1 MSNIIFN
8 SGVKFPSLII
18 PTGSQPLDSR
28 TIVQNLP
35 TRADEF
41 TEGAVYL
48 GMTVSCLND
57 KNFYMLEKI
66 ENGNLTWKQVGTE
79 TVLPDGTLSGSL
91 NGVTS
96 YTGIGE
102 DGTPTYTT
110 VPYTISYSD
119 GKVTGLT
126 LDIDGFTQKK
136 YVDDKIDALAY
147 DVNYTIGNLDVN
159 DAAQTGYYV
168 SYVSQANGKISVG
181 REKLPSTTN
190 GKLTED
196 MGTAYTWDNAT
207 STHTSAPIRVEISY
221 SNGAITNMAVTGL
234 SDVATKD
241 FIDGK
246 LSYEISKLDAAD
258 AAKAGYYVSY
268 VSQTDGKI
276 SVGREKL
283 PTVEFPEGSYKGN
296 LGMTYI
302 GVRTNGTPTYTDIPV
317 TISYKD
323 GKVTGVTLP
332 LDSFVQK
339 NYVDQKVSYEISS
352 HDLVDKKYVDDKYD
366 ALIGD
371 GKLNDTIDTIKE
383 ISYWLDN
390 NPDDA
395 VELTLSLAELT
406 EKVNSNEKTVATDLN
421 EIHTQLDNRYTKS
434 EIDNTLTSYAKS
446 ANVYTKT
453 EINNTLASYAS
464 VSYVST
470 RLSWGVI

>member
-35 TRADEF
+35 LYSCEF

-48 GMTVSCLND
+48 GMPVSCLADNNFYTLKSLSTDKFIVVIYKGKWELLSEVEKLDEYKALSVND
-57 KNFYMLEKI
+57 KKVITDTKVENVSKLE
-66 ENGNLTWKQVGTE
+66 WQQVGKE
-79 TVLPDGTLSGSL
+79 TDLS
-91 NGVTS
+91 NYDTS
-96 YTGIGE
+96 SQVNTKISNAIKELDSSHEAPTAHYITGITQT
-102 DGTPTYTT
+102 DGKITSITYT
-110 VPYTISYSD
+110 
-119 GKVTGLT
+119 
-126 LDIDGFTQKK
+126 
-136 YVDDKIDALAY
+136 
-147 DVNYTIGNLDVN
+147 N
-159 DAAQTGYYV
+159 
-168 SYVSQANGKISVG
+168 
-181 REKLPSTTN
+181 LPSTTN
-190 GKLTED
+190 GKLTGN
-196 MGTAYTWDNAT
+196 MGTAYTWDNTT
-207 STHTSAPIRVEISY
+207 STHTSAPIKVEISY
-221 SNGAITNMAVTGL
+221 SNGAITNIGVTGL
-234 SDVATKD
+234 DDVATKD

-246 LSYEISKLDAAD
+246 LSYEISKLDSSD
-258 AAKAGYYVSY
+258 AAKTGYYVSY
-268 VSQTDGKI
+268 VSQADGKI

-283 PTVEFPEGSYKGN
+283 PTVEFPEGTYKGN

-302 GVRTNGTPTYTDIPV
+302 GVGTNGTPTYTDIPV

-323 GKVTGVTLP
+323 GKVTGVGLSS
-332 LDSFVQK
+332 LDSFVKKQ
-339 NYVDQKVSYEISS
+339 YVDEKVSYEISS
-352 HDLVDKKYVDDKYD
+352 HNLVDKDYVDGKYD
-366 ALIGD
+366 ALLGD

-406 EKVNSNEKTVATDLN
+406 EKVKANETTVATDLN

-453 EINNTLASYAS
+453 EVNNTLASYAS
-464 VSYVST
+464 ISYVNT